1 MAYNPT
7 HPDWCGCYDC
17 RLFARAEEIIR
28 DRQDSDG
35 GWEPYDVDSDGHLT
49 WRSAS

>member
-1 MAYNPT
+1 MAYNPA

-35 GWEPYDVDSDGHLT
+35 GWEPYDVDSEGHLS
-49 WRSAS
+49 WRWAS